1 MKKILIGVM
10 LVVLAGVAVAAD
22 RPTKKQEKTG
32 ASQNTPRSYAQMLSS
47 GEIRIAVA
55 DDASLYFLRD
65 GKEQGF
71 APEIAHAFEIWVNQK
86 FVQRKKQRIIHVVL
100 VKSSRDDLFNK
111 VKKGEADLAFA
122 DLGEMASDKNKARG
136 LSLQHSHKPAEEV
149 LVSGRSVL
157 NFSRIDDL
165 SGHTVFSSR
174 PTNLEKSLT
183 AANMKLTAD
192 GKPPIELVK
201 LAAKDRAQ
209 EENVLEQLD
218 AGTASFAIMS
228 EWKASLWQT
237 VFRNIQIHQD
247 LSAPDSNWLGW
258 AARRDCA
265 DLLKDIAAF
274 EASGYDALAKQR
286 FRLAYLK
293 LVNGK

>member
-10 LVVLAGVAVAAD
+10 LMVLAGVAVAAD
-22 RPTKKQEKTG
+22 RATKKQEKNG
-32 ASQNTPRSYAQMLSS
+32 ASQNALRSYAQMVSS

-55 DDASLYFLRD
+55 EDASLYFLRE

-71 APEIAHAFEIWVNQK
+71 APEIAHAFEIWINQK
-86 FVQRKKQRIIHVVL
+86 FVQRKKQRVIHVVL

-136 LSLQHSHKPAEEV
+136 LSLQHSRKPAEEV

-165 SGHTVFSSR
+165 SGQTVLSAR
-174 PTNLEKSLT
+174 QTNLEKSLSAT
-183 AANMKLTAD
+183 NMKLIAD

-201 LAAKDRAQ
+201 LAATERAQ
-209 EENVLEQLD
+209 EEKVLERLD
-218 AGTASFAIMS
+218 AGTASFVIVS
-228 EWKASLWQT
+228 EWKANLWQS

-247 LSAPDSNWLGW
+247 ISAQDPNWLGW
-258 AARRDCA
+258 AARRDCT
-265 DLLKDIAAF
+265 DLLKDVAAF

-293 LVNGK
+293 LVDRK